1 MSEYYLSQPKKSTFK
16 SLLFFISHTGR
27 ILIVRKLFIMLSIMQ
42 DRTQSLSSIKS
53 RVRVFE
59 NNRVYLDKLVLQI
72 RAERIMT

>member
-1 MSEYYLSQPKKSTFK
+1 MIEYYLSHPKKSTFK

-42 DRTQSLSSIKS
+42 DRKQTLSSIKS

-59 NNRVYLDKLVLQI
+59 NNRVYLDELVLRK